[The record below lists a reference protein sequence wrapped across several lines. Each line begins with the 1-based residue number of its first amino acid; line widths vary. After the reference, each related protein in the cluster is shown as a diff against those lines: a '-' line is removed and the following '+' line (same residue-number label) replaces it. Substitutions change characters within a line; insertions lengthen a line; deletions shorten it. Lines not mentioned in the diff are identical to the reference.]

1 MPVILETERL
11 RLRTFTVADAAFVLE
26 LLNTPSWL
34 QFIGDRGIKTLE
46 QAQSYLANGPIM
58 SYATQGFGLY
68 LVKLKESNTAI
79 GMCGLLKRDYL
90 EHMDIGYALLPAY
103 EGNGYAIEIVAATMN
118 YAFTELH
125 LLHLTAIT
133 NTNNLRSIKLLNK
146 LGFRLKELITVEDKE
161 LNLFIKHVQKAV

>member
-11 RLRTFTVADAAFVLE
+11 RLRTFTIADAAFVLA

-34 QFIGDRGIKTLE
+34 QYIGDRGIKTLE

-68 LVKLKESNTAI
+68 LVELKDSDTAI

-90 EHMDIGYALLPAY
+90 EYMDIGYALLPAY
-103 EGNGYAIEIVAATMN
+103 EGNGYAIEIVATTMN

-125 LLHLTAIT
+125 LMHLTAIT
-133 NTNNLRSIKLLNK
+133 NTNNLRSIKILNK
-146 LGFRLKELITVEDKE
+146 LGFQLKEIITIEDRE
-161 LNLFIKHVQKAV
+161 LNLFIKDAQKAI